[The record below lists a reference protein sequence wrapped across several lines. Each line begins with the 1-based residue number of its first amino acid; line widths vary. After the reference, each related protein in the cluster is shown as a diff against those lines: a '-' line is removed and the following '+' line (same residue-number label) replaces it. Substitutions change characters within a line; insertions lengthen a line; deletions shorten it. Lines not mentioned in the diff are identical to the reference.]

1 MKNQMTK
8 YAYYFEMA
16 NLCNDLAKAYL
27 EFDGEKS
34 VDADIYFHAKEGF
47 EHKIRYMSVDE
58 SSRPLS
64 EERYK
69 RLEDFRWFVRNKQE
83 AAKRHRE
90 QANEKDA
97 DSAGA

>member
-1 MKNQMTK
+1 MKNLMTR
-8 YAYYFEMA
+8 YSYYFEMK

-27 EFDGEKS
+27 EFDGDKS
-34 VDADIYFHAKEGF
+34 VDADIYFHAKDGF
-47 EHKIRYMSVDE
+47 EQKIRNLSIDE
-58 SSRPLS
+58 SQRPLS
-64 EERYK
+64 EERLK
-69 RLEDFRWFVRNKQE
+69 RLEDFRWFVRNKEE